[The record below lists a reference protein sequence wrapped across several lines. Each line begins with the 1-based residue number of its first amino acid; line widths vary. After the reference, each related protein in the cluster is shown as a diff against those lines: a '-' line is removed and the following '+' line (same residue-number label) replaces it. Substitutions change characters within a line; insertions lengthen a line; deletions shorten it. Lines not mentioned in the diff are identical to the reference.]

1 MLSLWQKIWRCCQ
14 LLTIV
19 KVWRSIVYASA
30 QNGGTDT
37 LAACHTL
44 RSEGHGRL
52 MQEDCLTILHFV
64 SFLKLFLTLFPDISA
79 FSQRLLLA

>member
-1 MLSLWQKIWRCCQ
+1 MLSLWQKRWCCRQ

-19 KVWRSIVYASA
+19 KAWRSIVSASA

-37 LAACHTL
+37 LEACHTL
-44 RSEGHGRL
+44 RSEEHGRL
-52 MQEDCLTILHFV
+52 MQEDWLTILHFV
-64 SFLKLFLTLFPDISA
+64 SFLMLFLTLFPAISA

>member
-1 MLSLWQKIWRCCQ
+1 MLSLWQKRWRCCQ

-19 KVWRSIVYASA
+19 KAWRSIVYASA

-44 RSEGHGRL
+44 RSEGLGRL

-64 SFLKLFLTLFPDISA
+64 SFLMHFLTLFSDISA

>member
-1 MLSLWQKIWRCCQ
+1 MLSLWQKRWRCRQ

-19 KVWRSIVYASA
+19 KAWRSIVYASA
-30 QNGGTDT
+30 QNGGADT
-37 LAACHTL
+37 LASCHTL

-52 MQEDCLTILHFV
+52 MQEDLLTILHFV
-64 SFLKLFLTLFPDISA
+64 SFLMLFLTLFSDIST

>member
-1 MLSLWQKIWRCCQ
+1 MLSLWQKKWCCCQ

-19 KVWRSIVYASA
+19 KAWRSIVYASA

-52 MQEDCLTILHFV
+52 MQEDWLTILHSV
-64 SFLKLFLTLFPDISA
+64 SFLKLFLTLFSAISA

>member
-1 MLSLWQKIWRCCQ
+1 MLSLWQKRWCCCQ

-19 KVWRSIVYASA
+19 KAWRSIVYASA

-52 MQEDCLTILHFV
+52 MQEDCLTNLHSV
-64 SFLKLFLTLFPDISA
+64 SFLMLFLTLFPDISA
-79 FSQRLLLA
+79 FSKRLLLA

>member
-1 MLSLWQKIWRCCQ
+1 MLSLWQKRWCCCQ

-19 KVWRSIVYASA
+19 KAWRSIVYASA

-52 MQEDCLTILHFV
+52 MQEDWLTILHFV
-64 SFLKLFLTLFPDISA
+64 SFLMLFLTLFPTISA

>member
-1 MLSLWQKIWRCCQ
+1 MLSLWQKRWRCCQ

-19 KVWRSIVYASA
+19 KAWRSIVSASA

-52 MQEDCLTILHFV
+52 MQEDWLTILHFV
-64 SFLKLFLTLFPDISA
+64 SFLMLFLTLFSD
-79 FSQRLLLA
+79 FL

>member
-1 MLSLWQKIWRCCQ
+1 MLSLWQKIWRYRQ

-19 KVWRSIVYASA
+19 KAWRSIVYASA

-44 RSEGHGRL
+44 RSERHGRL
-52 MQEDCLTILHFV
+52 MQEDWLTILHFV
-64 SFLKLFLTLFPDISA
+64 SFLMLFLTLFPAISA

>member
-1 MLSLWQKIWRCCQ
+1 MLSLWQKRWCCCQ

-19 KVWRSIVYASA
+19 KAWRSIVYASA

-52 MQEDCLTILHFV
+52 MQEDWLTILHSV
-64 SFLKLFLTLFPDISA
+64 SFLMIFLTLFSVISA

>member
-1 MLSLWQKIWRCCQ
+1 MLSLWQKRWRYRQ

-19 KVWRSIVYASA
+19 KAWRSIVSASA

-52 MQEDCLTILHFV
+52 MQEDIHANLHFV
-64 SFLKLFLTLFPDISA
+64 SFLMLSLTLFSDISA
-79 FSQRLLLA
+79 FPQRLLLA

>member
-1 MLSLWQKIWRCCQ
+1 MLSLWQKRWCCCQ

-19 KVWRSIVYASA
+19 KAWRSIVYASA

-52 MQEDCLTILHFV
+52 MQEDWLTILHSV
-64 SFLKLFLTLFPDISA
+64 SFLMLFLTLFSAISA

>member
-1 MLSLWQKIWRCCQ
+1 MLSLWQKRWCCCQ

-19 KVWRSIVYASA
+19 KAWRSIVYASA
-30 QNGGTDT
+30 QNGGADT

-44 RSEGHGRL
+44 RSVGHGRL
-52 MQEDCLTILHFV
+52 MQEDWLTILHFV
-64 SFLKLFLTLFPDISA
+64 SFMMLFLTLFSAISA

>member
-1 MLSLWQKIWRCCQ
+1 MLSLWQKRWCCCQ

-19 KVWRSIVYASA
+19 KAWRSIVSASA

-52 MQEDCLTILHFV
+52 MQEDWLTILHFV
-64 SFLKLFLTLFPDISA
+64 SFLKLFLTLFSDIPA

>member
-1 MLSLWQKIWRCCQ
+1 MLSLWQKRWCCCQ

-19 KVWRSIVYASA
+19 KAWRSIVYASA

-44 RSEGHGRL
+44 RAEGHGRL
-52 MQEDCLTILHFV
+52 MQEDWLTILHSV
-64 SFLKLFLTLFPDISA
+64 SFLMLFLTLFSAISA